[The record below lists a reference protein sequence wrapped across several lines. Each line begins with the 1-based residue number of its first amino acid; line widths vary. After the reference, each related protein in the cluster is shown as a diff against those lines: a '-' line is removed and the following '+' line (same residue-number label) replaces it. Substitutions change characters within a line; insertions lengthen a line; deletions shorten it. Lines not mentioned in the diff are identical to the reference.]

1 MGSGI
6 NNRLMLKCKQ
16 NYLKKVGKMSNK
28 VMIVGTGNVGMSY
41 GYALI
46 NQRTAVNELVLV
58 DINQDD
64 AEGEAMDLRDALA
77 VAPSYLKIK
86 SGSYADAGDC
96 DIIVITAGVP
106 QKPGES
112 RMDLLKKNAAIFK
125 DMVAQ
130 IMQAGFD
137 GIFVVVS
144 NPMDV
149 MTYLTWKYSGL
160 PHWRVIGSGTV
171 LDSAR
176 LRQYLSE
183 KLEVHPKSIHAYQV
197 GEHGDSE
204 FALWSSAD
212 IGGQRIKDLASE
224 DDLVKIEDMARNQ
237 AYAIIDKK
245 GATYYG
251 IGVCLALIT
260 NCILNDEHRI
270 LPVSNY
276 DEYSD
281 TFNGFPAVVG
291 RDGVKRRIGL
301 RLSEDE
307 QSKLN
312 HSISVIRE
320 AISEAES

>member
-1 MGSGI
+1 
-6 NNRLMLKCKQ
+6 
-16 NYLKKVGKMSNK
+16 MSNK

-41 GYALI
+41 GFALV

-58 DINQDD
+58 DINTED

-77 VAPSYLKIK
+77 VSPSYLKIK
-86 SGSYADAGDC
+86 SGSYAEAGDC

-106 QKPGES
+106 QQPGET

-125 DMVAQ
+125 DMIGQ
-130 IMQAGFD
+130 IMESGFD

-149 MTYLTWKYSGL
+149 MTHLTWQYSGL
-160 PHWRVIGSGTV
+160 PHERVIGSGTV

-176 LRQYLSE
+176 LRKYLAGRLS
-183 KLEVHPKSIHAYQV
+183 VHPKSVHAYQV

-212 IGGQRIKDLASE
+212 IGGQKIADLLDEEELARLE
-224 DDLVKIEDMARNQ
+224 DSARKE
-237 AYAIIDKK
+237 AYAIIEKK

-251 IGVCLALIT
+251 IGACLATIT
-260 NCILNDEHRI
+260 NCILNDENRV

-276 DEYSD
+276 DEFSGI
-281 TFNGFPAVVG
+281 FNGFPAVLG
-291 RDGVKRRIGL
+291 RQGVKRRLGL
-301 RLSEDE
+301 TLSESE
-307 QSKLN
+307 QEKLN
-312 HSISVIRE
+312 HSNSVIKE
-320 AISEAES
+320 AIDEASN

>member
-1 MGSGI
+1 
-6 NNRLMLKCKQ
+6 
-16 NYLKKVGKMSNK
+16 MSNK

-46 NQRTAVNELVLV
+46 NQRTAVNELILV

-86 SGSYADAGDC
+86 SGTYADAGDC

-112 RMDLLKKNAAIFK
+112 RMDLLKKNATIFK
-125 DMVAQ
+125 DMLSQ
-130 IMQAGFD
+130 IMEAKFD
-137 GIFVVVS
+137 GIFIVVS

-149 MTYLTWKYSGL
+149 MTYLTWQYSGL
-160 PHWRVIGSGTV
+160 SPERVIGSGTV

-176 LRQYLSE
+176 LRKYLAGR
-183 KLEVHPKSIHAYQV
+183 LGVHPKSVHAYQV

-204 FALWSSAD
+204 FALWSTAD
-212 IGGQRIKDLASE
+212 IGGQKVADLLDSE
-224 DDLVKIEDMARNQ
+224 ELARIEDSARKE
-237 AYAIIDKK
+237 AYSIIEKK

-251 IGVCLALIT
+251 IGACLASIT
-260 NCILNDEHRI
+260 ICILNDENRV

-291 RDGVKRRIGL
+291 RGGIKRRLGL
-301 RLSEDE
+301 KLSEDE
-307 QSKLN
+307 QVKLN
-312 HSISVIRE
+312 HSIKVIKE
-320 AISEAES
+320 AITEATN